1 MKQKLLLLGAALMM
15 SASVFAQWTKPV
27 PSSTQDMVDDGE
39 TIMFLYNTGAAGF
52 LAGSNDWNTR
62 ASAASFGDSIRIA
75 QAFED
80 DEKTVPLD
88 AWNINCWPS
97 AANKN
102 AWLWVS
108 CNAWDA
114 MWVDAPESYAT
125 DSYPGTDAWIITKQ
139 ANGTY
144 KFTNKTITAATAGAW
159 GVAEII
165 RKQTGDNRLYIY
177 DSALTYTDE
186 SGEEILEDQP
196 VFEGAFY
203 DEWVFISPEEYESLQ
218 PKVAAYHAA
227 IKLKATLDKAKAE
240 YPQLDFSAPEAVYN
254 NTASTAEE
262 LAAAEEQVTAII
274 VNYKASLA
282 SFDEPLDLT
291 SEIGDGSSA
300 GPWIQEFTGT
310 GTTGSH
316 TTNTWSTEA
325 NNGGDGTDM
334 TTPFIEHWTGS
345 GGILSDQ
352 KIYQKLPNLAPG
364 LYKFTVDARVYN
376 EASQLEKFE
385 GIKMFFGND
394 SINLQDEVDIYYSG
408 SKSVL
413 WSKNY
418 FTIIAIL
425 PEASDVELGF
435 DIKNANFNWL
445 AFKNTSLFYYGNEN
459 CEENAL
465 KLFKMGYKYDR
476 MSADTIAAQ
485 VALIDAYN
493 AAIDA
498 LDAAT
503 SKEDIKAAA
512 AAAAAAEKVV
522 KENIA
527 AYEKIAKKIEKW
539 MEDLDSH
546 NTLAGDEWDA
556 FSDFMQIDND
566 EDAADFTADHPEYPT
581 PIALILQENI
591 EDGIYPLNTEEI
603 NSYISTVDSL
613 YSSAVAHSLV
623 PGTDCTDMLTNADF
637 GSSTGTFS
645 TDGWTGA
652 AQLGGL
658 NDYMCA
664 ERYESTVDFYQTVK
678 GAPAGIYKIETHAFV
693 RPAGNGSYNGTE
705 DINCWLYMNNF
716 RSTIQN
722 IVNDVIPRDEAVDHV
737 NCYLDMTDEPYYPS
751 NTWTTGYDYEVT
763 NGYNAA
769 GESVSGYVPNCMVGA
784 SYAFRAGRYA
794 VTTYGLVGDGED
806 MKIGITSDGQK
817 VHWFLFSG
825 FKLTYVGKDADAI
838 NEILPNYTE
847 QLERFL
853 NENSSNMTQPAID
866 AAMKALENAQ
876 NLIGSSDADALWNA
890 LQATNQALTD
900 AQANK
905 AAYDAYRIAYD
916 DLYAAA
922 SDPEANLEALEKF
935 GEEEESFNNYS
946 ELTTDELIALTEKA
960 KEFTSDL
967 KMPNGEASDEDPL
980 DYTSVIVNPT
990 FDNISYEGWLGSS
1003 FGAGGTTAPLAE
1015 RYQQKF
1021 DTYQDLTVPAGTYE
1035 LSVNGMHR
1043 SGQAADDYADY
1054 LAAQE
1059 ALAADPD
1066 YVDQTLT
1073 AFLYATTSEGTFS
1086 NPLPHASA
1094 GVVESP
1100 YGVESEST
1108 VGENADHYIPNTMLA
1123 CDTYF
1128 HTPYYDEQ
1136 GNEYYP
1142 YFTKVILKVGEDKK
1156 LRIGVKRNNDAGTP
1170 AGNWTIVD
1178 DFKLLYFGTNSA
1190 QDPSADAS
1198 GIATATAENMTKA
1211 AQIFT
1216 ISGTR
1221 VSSLQKGINIVR
1233 TSNGEVKKIFVK

>member
-15 SASVFAQWTKPV
+15 SATVFAQWTKPV

-39 TIMFLYNTGAAGF
+39 TIMFLYNPGAAGF

-114 MWVDAPESYAT
+114 MWVDAPDSYAT

-227 IKLKATLDKAKAE
+227 IKLKATLDKAKAD

-262 LAAAEEQVTAII
+262 LAAAEEQVTSII

-465 KLFKMGYKYDR
+465 KLYKMGYKYDR

-498 LDAAT
+498 FDAAT

-512 AAAAAAEKVV
+512 AAADAAEKVV

-539 MEDLDSH
+539 MDDLDSH

-581 PIALILQENI
+581 PIALILQENM

-722 IVNDVIPRDEAVDHV
+722 IVNDVMPRDEAVDHV

-866 AAMKALENAQ
+866 AAMKALENAHA
-876 NLIGSSDADALWNA
+876 LIE
-890 LQATNQALTD
+890 T
-900 AQANK
+900 
-905 AAYDAYRIAYD
+905 
-916 DLYAAA
+916 A
-922 SDPEANLEALEKF
+922 SAPEANIEALEKF
-935 GEEEESFNNYS
+935 SEEEESFNNYA
-946 ELTTDELIALTEKA
+946 ELTTEELVALTAKA
-960 KEFTSDL
+960 EEMTADL

-1198 GIATATAENMTKA
+1198 GIATATAENMTKS